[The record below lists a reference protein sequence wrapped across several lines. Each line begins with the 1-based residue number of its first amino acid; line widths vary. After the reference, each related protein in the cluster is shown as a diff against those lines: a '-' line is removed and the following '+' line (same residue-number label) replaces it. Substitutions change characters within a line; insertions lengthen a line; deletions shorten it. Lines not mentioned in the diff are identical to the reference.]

1 MRSRGH
7 AIHVFRVCL
16 LIFLLAASGSIA
28 FSQKIAGSAHD
39 FSGAG
44 WSGGEICLPCHT
56 PHNADTTEPDA
67 PLWNHAVTS
76 AVYTL
81 YDSPTMDETPEQ
93 PQGNS
98 KLCLSCHD
106 GTVALD
112 SFGGSTGSTFIDSA
126 ADLTTDLSDDHPVS
140 VYWSHQTGLGPGGG
154 GGGGAAYCTNCHG
167 AHGPDPPDRLPF
179 FDHYV
184 ECSTCHNVHNGTGY
198 AHLLRKTLAG
208 SELCLECHLK

>member
-1 MRSRGH
+1 MKSRGH
-7 AIHVFRVCL
+7 AKHISRVCL
-16 LIFLLAASGSIA
+16 LVFWLAASAGMASTQTIVGSP
-28 FSQKIAGSAHD
+28 HD

-56 PHNADTTEPDA
+56 PHNADNTVPDA

-76 AVYTL
+76 ATFTVYN
-81 YDSPTMDETPEQ
+81 SPTMDVTPVQ

-112 SFGGSTGSTFIDSA
+112 SFGGSTGTDFIDA
-126 ADLTTDLSDDHPVS
+126 AGDLTTDLSDDHPVS
-140 VYWSHQTGLGPGGG
+140 VFWNHQTGGAGSGP
-154 GGGGAAYCTNCHG
+154 YCNNCHASHNPG
-167 AHGPDPPDRLPF
+167 QQLSVLPF

-184 ECSTCHNVHNGTGY
+184 ECSTCHNVHNGTGNAY
-198 AHLLRKTLAG
+198 LLRLPLTG
-208 SELCLECHLK
+208 STLCLYCHRK